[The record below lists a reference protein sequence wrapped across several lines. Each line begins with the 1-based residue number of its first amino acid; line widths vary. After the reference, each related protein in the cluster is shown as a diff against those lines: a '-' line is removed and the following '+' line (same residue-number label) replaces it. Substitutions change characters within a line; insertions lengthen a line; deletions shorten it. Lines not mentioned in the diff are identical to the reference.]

1 MYCNYIENTN
11 LKIDFKW
18 NFTIKALTL
27 NYSIHIKY
35 MVSGK
40 NQLDLQEI
48 NYAIWAFYFR
58 QDIFMRVST
67 YLNHF
72 GYK

>member
-1 MYCNYIENTN
+1 
-11 LKIDFKW
+11 
-18 NFTIKALTL
+18 
-27 NYSIHIKY
+27 

-58 QDIFMRVST
+58 EDIFMRVST